1 MRKRINWFLA
11 FVLVFMLAGTT
22 IAQDEPVELTMW
34 TWKIFHVPGLQAV
47 ADNFEAE
54 TGIKVNIQAYNP
66 DDVYRTRITTSAQS
80 GELPD
85 ILSYWSGG
93 QWELAATDNLVE
105 LTGMVDDEWAGQ
117 FLPGTYEM
125 QSVMTQATYDNC
137 QANVECTFSNLE
149 MGQVFSVPYLAGQA
163 FFVYGNK
170 SLMEEAGLDPNT
182 PPATAEEWLEMM
194 NTIKEQTGVPGL
206 VTGVQNPD
214 VLQFWLFNPL
224 LITSCGPEVYDAIY
238 ASEDSF
244 TNPCALRVLNWINEI
259 SVNDLWM
266 PGILSTNIDPAD
278 VAFAQERA
286 AFDLGGTYTLGFLIE
301 QGMDPDNIISF
312 PVPPLEDAELSTLEI
327 APAPLIDAMVTAHSE
342 HPEEALQFLRYL
354 TSQAQM
360 ELFAKTVGDLP
371 AVAVS
376 SDPELVGSVMPGL
389 LNAISDY
396 SPFQDVTTPQ
406 LAEPSGVLKL
416 GLQQFITGEIGPEE
430 LALNIDAAN
439 EAAWAARTGG

>member
-1 MRKRINWFLA
+1 MRKRINLFLIVIL
-11 FVLVFMLAGTT
+11 VLSMSGMVL
-22 IAQDEPVELTMW
+22 AQDEPVELTMW
-34 TWKIFHVPGLQAV
+34 TWKIFHVPGLEVV
-47 ADNFEAE
+47 AANFEAE
-54 TGIKVNIQAYNP
+54 TGISVDIQAYNP
-66 DDVYRTRITTSAQS
+66 DDVYRTRITTSAQA

-93 QWELAATDNLVE
+93 QWELAATDNLLE
-105 LTGMVDDEWAGQ
+105 LTDIVDEEWASS
-117 FLPGTYEM
+117 FLPGTFDM
-125 QSVMTQATYDNC
+125 QSVVTQTIYDNC
-137 QANVECTFSNLE
+137 QADVECTFSNLE
-149 MGQVFSVPYLAGQA
+149 LGQVFSVPYLAGQA

-170 SLMEEAGLDPNT
+170 SLIEAAGLDPNVAPT
-182 PPATAEEWLEMM
+182 TAEEWMDMM
-194 NTIKEQTGVPGL
+194 VAIKEQTGVAGL

-238 ASEDSF
+238 GAEDSF
-244 TNPCALRVLNWINEI
+244 TNPCALRVLEWINQL

-278 VAFAQERA
+278 VAFTQERA
-286 AFDLGGTYTLGFLIE
+286 AFDIGGTYTLGFLID
-301 QGMDPDNIISF
+301 QGMDPENIISF
-312 PVPPLEDAELSTLEI
+312 AVPPLAGSELATLEI

-354 TSQAQM
+354 TSPAQM
-360 ELFAKTVGDLP
+360 EVFAATVGDLP

-389 LNAISDY
+389 LNAISET
-396 SPFQDVTTPQ
+396 SPFQEVTTPQ
-406 LAEPSGVLKL
+406 LSEPSDVLKL
-416 GLQQFITGEIGPEE
+416 GLQQFITGETTPEE
-430 LALNIDAAN
+430 LAVNIDAAN